1 MRDADC
7 AEHSPQAA
15 RGHED
20 TVAPVMVGRTEAAT
34 PLSRVER
41 DAQHAPRPPRRVP
54 TQRLDAEAGR
64 QRVGQPTGQ
73 HPSGCPVDDRDQSP
87 GWAAKSKCMRDR
99 NLGMSGSRETRVAPG
114 SIGVRS
120 RLPAGASGIRTLVP
134 ARTRDPTL
142 SKLMFPGDTEPE
154 KSEIEPGVC
163 GALRLSPRAF
173 FIAKALNHRPGT
185 RSNSRLLVSRLGIL
199 HTQSEDSGG

>member
-1 MRDADC
+1 MRNVLADLR
-7 AEHSPQAA
+7 AA
-15 RGHED
+15 CLRSASTQKPAVSVLD
-20 TVAPVMVGRTEAAT
+20 SRQDSTLQVAH
-34 PLSRVER
+34 
-41 DAQHAPRPPRRVP
+41 DN
-54 TQRLDAEAGR
+54 
-64 QRVGQPTGQ
+64 
-73 HPSGCPVDDRDQSP
+73 RDQSP

-120 RLPAGASGIRTLVP
+120 RLPAEVSGIRTLVP

-163 GALRLSPRAF
+163 GAL
-173 FIAKALNHRPGT
+173 
-185 RSNSRLLVSRLGIL
+185 
-199 HTQSEDSGG
+199 